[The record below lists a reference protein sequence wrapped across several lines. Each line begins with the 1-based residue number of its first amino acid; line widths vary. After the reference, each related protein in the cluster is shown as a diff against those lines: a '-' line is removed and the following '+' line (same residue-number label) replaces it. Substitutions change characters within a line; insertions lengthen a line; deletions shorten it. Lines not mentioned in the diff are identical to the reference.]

1 MLWFIFS
8 IIYADVG
15 VEWADKH
22 GGLECGCRV
31 VAKCSKVGAKWVLG
45 QYLLYT
51 HDFFYSVGGRQG
63 VLISFDFVVIPIYLS
78 FLSLMACIWEEC
90 HRVCTRI

>member
-1 MLWFIFS
+1 MWVKSACIPMKVGREWSKAAEVGVECSWFIFS
-8 IIYADVG
+8 VVDADVG

-51 HDFFYSVGGRQG
+51 HDFFYSVGALDIVARGPR
-63 VLISFDFVVIPIYLS
+63 D
-78 FLSLMACIWEEC
+78 
-90 HRVCTRI
+90 